1 MKKAISFLALLA
13 CLFSFPAWAVDC
25 YQNTYGG
32 PVSATL
38 TLPPFTIP
46 NDIQLGKK
54 IWESSDINITVYCDK
69 ASEWS
74 PSNPTENIYA
84 WIKLS
89 AFNSGD
95 VLNNPYFTFGVTYAG
110 VDYEGINQGINTG
123 ACLDRIDQAP
133 IPNVY
138 HDPVCNGSSLQKNIT
153 FNARFRLYVKIAA
166 IPPDSSTVYNFGD
179 INVLQFDGQ
188 GGANLLSDANNLR
201 YYISGLDNIHI
212 LTCSASVK
220 LYPENQTVD
229 FGAIYN
235 YEKNMPV
242 LKKNFSLSTI
252 RDQTAGCTERFD
264 ITTSFY
270 INENLYDST
279 HLDIG
284 NGLLLNIV
292 DDTANTDVLF
302 NQYMPFTTYIPGE
315 PSTVTHNYTAELTK
329 KPSESVADGPFSKD
343 VIIKINYQ

>member
-1 MKKAISFLALLA
+1 MA
-13 CLFSFPAWAVDC
+13 
-25 YQNTYGG
+25 
-32 PVSATL
+32 
-38 TLPPFTIP
+38 
-46 NDIQLGKK
+46 
-54 IWESSDINITVYCDK
+54 
-69 ASEWS
+69 AS
-74 PSNPTENIYA
+74 P
-84 WIKLS
+84 
-89 AFNSGD
+89 
-95 VLNNPYFTFGVTYAG
+95 
-110 VDYEGINQGINTG
+110 
-123 ACLDRIDQAP
+123 
-133 IPNVY
+133 
-138 HDPVCNGSSLQKNIT
+138 
-153 FNARFRLYVKIAA
+153 
-166 IPPDSSTVYNFGD
+166 NFGD

-212 LTCSASVK
+212 LTCTASVK